1 MANRARPRSAPEPAG
16 GADRARMFGS
26 RQHSGRREKIN
37 RATPASSASRVR
49 RRVFT
54 YLRWILPRGRPT
66 FGSSRTPTPTGFLR
80 DAPCAEPWAYLV
92 GAGFQPLA
100 AAASDEISPR
110 SGHLS
115 GRVAPPTRVGE
126 AGGSRNLTGAP
137 PPQALFFG
145 APPRFFGQDQRN
157 GVETAAQGKDNQQ
170 QYGEFRPPQKPTQ
183 KPPASSRSPGAV
195 IQCFFSRPSLSS
207 RGCRAPCPTGYRSA
221 RRTGAASQGLSCCP
235 L

>member
-1 MANRARPRSAPEPAG
+1 
-16 GADRARMFGS
+16 MFGS
-26 RQHSGRREKIN
+26 RQHRGRREKIN

-115 GRVAPPTRVGE
+115 GRVAAPTRVGE

-137 PPQALFFG
+137 PPQRFSLGLHPVSLGKTKEMGWKGSERYRYSAMYRRVPPARRECARGARAQKGEPPARVPPLTPSCASLAQESSARCGARPG
-145 APPRFFGQDQRN
+145 APPLDPARFFAKKR
-157 GVETAAQGKDNQQ
+157 GKKLLNALA
-170 QYGEFRPPQKPTQ
+170 F
-183 KPPASSRSPGAV
+183 AV
-195 IQCFFSRPSLSS
+195 S
-207 RGCRAPCPTGYRSA
+207 
-221 RRTGAASQGLSCCP
+221 
-235 L
+235 

>member
-16 GADRARMFGS
+16 RADRARMFGS
-26 RQHSGRREKIN
+26 RQHRGRREKIN

-54 YLRWILPRGRPT
+54 YLRWVLPRGRPT

-80 DAPCAEPWAYLV
+80 DAPCAELWAYLV

-115 GRVAPPTRVGE
+115 GRAAAPTRVGE

-157 GVETAAQGKDNQQ
+157 GVDLQHKLKQISN
-170 QYGEFRPPQKPTQ
+170 
-183 KPPASSRSPGAV
+183 V
-195 IQCFFSRPSLSS
+195 
-207 RGCRAPCPTGYRSA
+207 
-221 RRTGAASQGLSCCP
+221 
-235 L
+235 

>member
-16 GADRARMFGS
+16 RADRARMFGS

-37 RATPASSASRVR
+37 RATPAVSASRVR

-80 DAPCAEPWAYLV
+80 NAPCAEPWAYLV

-145 APPRFFGQDQRN
+145 APPRFFGQ
-157 GVETAAQGKDNQQ
+157 
-170 QYGEFRPPQKPTQ
+170 
-183 KPPASSRSPGAV
+183 
-195 IQCFFSRPSLSS
+195 
-207 RGCRAPCPTGYRSA
+207 APKKWGGTCSTS
-221 RRTGAASQGLSCCP
+221 
-235 L
+235 

>member
-16 GADRARMFGS
+16 RADRARMFGS
-26 RQHSGRREKIN
+26 RQHRGRREKIN

-115 GRVAPPTRVGE
+115 GRAAPPTRVGE

-157 GVETAAQGKDNQQ
+157 GVE
-170 QYGEFRPPQKPTQ
+170 
-183 KPPASSRSPGAV
+183 
-195 IQCFFSRPSLSS
+195 
-207 RGCRAPCPTGYRSA
+207 
-221 RRTGAASQGLSCCP
+221 
-235 L
+235 

>member
-1 MANRARPRSAPEPAG
+1 
-16 GADRARMFGS
+16 MFGS
-26 RQHSGRREKIN
+26 RQHRGRREKIN

-80 DAPCAEPWAYLV
+80 NAPCAEPWAYLV

-115 GRVAPPTRVGE
+115 GRVAAPTRVGE

-137 PPQALFFG
+137 PPQKRFSLGLHPVSLGKTKEMGWNRQHQRKVQQGKTASSSQDALTPRARRCRSCTG
-145 APPRFFGQDQRN
+145 IRRRRSAPPRCISS
-157 GVETAAQGKDNQQ
+157 
-170 QYGEFRPPQKPTQ
+170 
-183 KPPASSRSPGAV
+183 PAG
-195 IQCFFSRPSLSS
+195 SLSWGS
-207 RGCRAPCPTGYRSA
+207 R
-221 RRTGAASQGLSCCP
+221 RRTSAARLSW
-235 L
+235 

>member
-16 GADRARMFGS
+16 RADRARMFGS
-26 RQHSGRREKIN
+26 RQHRGRREKII

-92 GAGFQPLA
+92 GAGFHPLA

-115 GRVAPPTRVGE
+115 GRVAAPTRVGE

-145 APPRFFGQDQRN
+145 APPHFFGQDQRN
-157 GVETAAQGKDNQQ
+157 GVELAAQAKTDQQ
-170 QYGEFRPPQKPTQ
+170 RIGEFRPPAEKTA
-183 KPPASSRSPGAV
+183 PAG
-195 IQCFFSRPSLSS
+195 
-207 RGCRAPCPTGYRSA
+207 RGRKRGNP
-221 RRTGAASQGLSCCP
+221 RRGFP

>member
-1 MANRARPRSAPEPAG
+1 
-16 GADRARMFGS
+16 MFGS
-26 RQHSGRREKIN
+26 RQHRGRREKIN

-80 DAPCAEPWAYLV
+80 NAPCAEPWAYLV

-115 GRVAPPTRVGE
+115 GRAAAPTRVGE

-157 GVETAAQGKDNQQ
+157 GVELAAQGKTDQQ
-170 QYGEFRPPQKPTQ
+170 RIGEFRPPAEKTA
-183 KPPASSRSPGAV
+183 PAG
-195 IQCFFSRPSLSS
+195 
-207 RGCRAPCPTGYRSA
+207 RGRKRGNP
-221 RRTGAASQGLSCCP
+221 RRGFP

>member
-16 GADRARMFGS
+16 RADRARMFGS
-26 RQHSGRREKIN
+26 RQHRGRREKIN

-80 DAPCAEPWAYLV
+80 NAPCAEPWAYLV

-110 SGHLS
+110 SGHFS
-115 GRVAPPTRVGE
+115 GRVAAPTRVGE

-137 PPQALFFG
+137 PPKRLSLGLHPVSLGKTKEMGWNRQHQ
-145 APPRFFGQDQRN
+145 RKVQQDK
-157 GVETAAQGKDNQQ
+157 T
-170 QYGEFRPPQKPTQ
+170 
-183 KPPASSRSPGAV
+183 ASSSKPQPPGGGGTPPLQWV
-195 IQCFFSRPSLSS
+195 KR
-207 RGCRAPCPTGYRSA
+207 TKNSA
-221 RRTGAASQGLSCCP
+221 AFAAEFLIGLSEITSWP
-235 L
+235 RQPSHRR

>member
-16 GADRARMFGS
+16 RADRARMFGS
-26 RQHSGRREKIN
+26 RQHRGRREKIN

-115 GRVAPPTRVGE
+115 GRAAAPTRVGE
-126 AGGSRNLTGAP
+126 AGGSRNLSGAP
-137 PPQALFFG
+137 PPQKRLSLG
-145 APPRFFGQDQRN
+145 LHPVSLGKHQRN
-157 GVETAAQGKDNQQ
+157 GVELAAQGKTNRQQ
-170 QYGEFRPPQKPTQ
+170 NGEFLQRPTPTPQ
-183 KPPASSRSPGAV
+183 
-195 IQCFFSRPSLSS
+195 
-207 RGCRAPCPTGYRSA
+207 A
-221 RRTGAASQGLSCCP
+221 RVNP
-235 L
+235 V

>member
-1 MANRARPRSAPEPAG
+1 MENRARPRSAPEPAG
-16 GADRARMFGS
+16 RADRARMFGS
-26 RQHSGRREKIN
+26 RQHRGRREKIN

-115 GRVAPPTRVGE
+115 GRAAAPTRVGE

-145 APPRFFGQDQRN
+145 APPRFFGQDQSN
-157 GVETAAQGKDNQQ
+157 GVELAAQGKTDQQ
-170 QYGEFRPPQKPTQ
+170 RIGEFRPPAEKTA
-183 KPPASSRSPGAV
+183 PAG
-195 IQCFFSRPSLSS
+195 
-207 RGCRAPCPTGYRSA
+207 RGRKRGNP
-221 RRTGAASQGLSCCP
+221 RRGFP